1 MSPEVRALVVAGLN
15 AVFGLC
21 LGCEPYLLGLRLRSR
36 GATT

>member
-21 LGCEPYLLGLRLRSR
+21 LGCELYLLGLRLRTR
-36 GATT
+36 GVTT